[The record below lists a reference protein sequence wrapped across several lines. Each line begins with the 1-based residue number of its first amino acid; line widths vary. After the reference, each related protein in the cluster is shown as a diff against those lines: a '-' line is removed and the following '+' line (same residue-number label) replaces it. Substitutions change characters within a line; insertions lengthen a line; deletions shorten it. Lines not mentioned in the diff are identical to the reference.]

1 MTATEKKWKSI
12 VTILCL
18 TKEKYLHLGW
28 WWVFFSY
35 QDLTNFIWPLVGY
48 QVSVDLSKLI
58 PYVHQPWKDKQNTPT
73 KQVCWKQEQGNKR
86 KKKNQ
91 FMTENK
97 KRIFHWHEVNNI
109 SMASGQK
116 ATLVGNLKICNLAA
130 LISRIWSLTVHGV
143 TQCNLLTWLHWSGAK
158 ESHFEREVHDQH
170 LRETED
176 FILILC
182 SDYNL
187 HHFLVTTGQRG
198 LVSPLRS
205 AAPPLMI
212 LATMT
217 APVASSLRIVAPWW
231 RRHKQHV
238 DKSQEQ

>member
-1 MTATEKKWKSI
+1 MEKHIDASNEG
-12 VTILCL
+12 VL
-18 TKEKYLHLGW
+18 
-28 WWVFFSY
+28 FSY
-35 QDLTNFIWPLVGY
+35 QDLTNFIWPLVGD
-48 QVSVDLSKLI
+48 QISVDLSKLI
-58 PYVHQPWKDKQNTPT
+58 PYVHQPWKDKPNTPT
-73 KQVCWKQEQGNKR
+73 KKSPLKTGKITE
-86 KKKNQ
+86 KK
-91 FMTENK
+91 TVDEEK

-116 ATLVGNLKICNLAA
+116 ASLVGNLKICNLAA

-143 TQCNLLTWLHWSGAK
+143 TLCNLLTWLHWSAVK
-158 ESHFEREVHDQH
+158 ESHFERKVPDQH

-217 APVASSLRIVAPWW
+217 APVASSRRMVAP
-231 RRHKQHV
+231 
-238 DKSQEQ
+238 